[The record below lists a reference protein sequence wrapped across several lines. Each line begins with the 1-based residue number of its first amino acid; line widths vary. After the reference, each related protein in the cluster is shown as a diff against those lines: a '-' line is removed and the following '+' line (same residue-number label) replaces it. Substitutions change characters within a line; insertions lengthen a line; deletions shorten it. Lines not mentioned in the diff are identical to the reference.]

1 MTTQLYQTLLDRCWR
16 RSGTLLYRPNQRNAC
31 CPHYSIRL
39 DSDAFHASRD
49 QRQAIN
55 RFNRFII
62 GDSYAKQSARVNPRS
77 RADAKRRDTTFDL
90 LERLHEAESDKLPP
104 LSPLPTSKAGKT
116 KKADGDNKDGEVP
129 AAPPPAESEQAKA
142 IEPAHRFEVTL
153 EPDVYTDEKYVIFEN
168 YQRIVHKEPP
178 SKISKKGFTN
188 FLCNSPLRRETI
200 TNSSGREKKLGSY
213 HQCYWL
219 DGRLVAVGILD
230 LLPDCVSAVYFMY
243 HESIHDWSPGKLGA
257 LREIA
262 LAMEGGY
269 RWWYSGYY
277 IHNCPK
283 MRYKIDFSPQ
293 YILDPELPASWDL
306 LDKKALS
313 VLDNKAY
320 VSFSHE
326 RHIEYKRELLEKHPD
341 GPIDGAVD
349 NYGFGLFGIGKPL
362 SFHAPAEGV
371 PAPFEGAEEAED
383 VAMTMNSAGEDNG
396 EQDGWNSN
404 SNSNENSSDEDSEDE
419 EDSDRPNK
427 PLFTSNMPGLPPMS
441 NVNRFQ
447 LDLIPILT
455 SIHPEQMF
463 AVNRLAVWSDGTMTD
478 GHSFKNKIAEL
489 VAMMGS
495 DLVPQLCLDYR
506 NHKQ

>member
-1 MTTQLYQTLLDRCWR
+1 MSDAKFG
-16 RSGTLLYRPNQRNAC
+16 RSGTLLYRPNQKDAC

-55 RFNRFII
+55 RFNRYII
-62 GDSYAKQSARVNPRS
+62 GDSYAKQAARVNPRS

-90 LERLHEAESDKLPP
+90 LERIHEAESDKLPVF
-104 LSPLPTSKAGKT
+104 STSQTSKSS
-116 KKADGDNKDGEVP
+116 KKQKANGSNDGE
-129 AAPPPAESEQAKA
+129 APPAPTPAESESAKT

-153 EPDVYTDEKYVIFEN
+153 EPDTYTDEKYAVFEN

-178 SKISKKGFTN
+178 SKISKKGFTG
-188 FLCNSPLRRETI
+188 FLCDSPLRRETI
-200 TNSSGREKKLGSY
+200 TDKNGREKKLGSY

-306 LDKKALS
+306 LDKKALAL
-313 VLDNKAY
+313 LDKKAY
-320 VSFSHE
+320 VSLSHE
-326 RHIEYKRELLEKHPD
+326 RLMEYKRELQAKHPD
-341 GPIDGAVD
+341 GHIDGNGD
-349 NYGFGLFGIGKPL
+349 KYGFGLFGLGKAPA
-362 SFHAPAEGV
+362 FHAPAVDEPV
-371 PAPFEGAEEAED
+371 TTEGAENIEGIDAATDAASED
-383 VAMTMNSAGEDNG
+383 WD
-396 EQDGWNSN
+396 EQENSN
-404 SNSNENSSDEDSEDE
+404 PSDNNSEDDEDDGG
-419 EDSDRPNK
+419 DGPRR
-427 PLFTSNMPGLPPMS
+427 PLFTSNMPGLPPMT
-441 NVNRFQ
+441 NILRFQ
-447 LDLIPILT
+447 LDNIPILT
-455 SIHPEQMF
+455 STYPDRMF
-463 AVNRLAVWSDGTMTD
+463 PVNLLTVWEDGTITD
-478 GHSFKNKIAEL
+478 GTSFKNKVAEL

-495 DLVPQLCLDYR
+495 DLTSQLCLDYR
-506 NHKQ
+506 GHR